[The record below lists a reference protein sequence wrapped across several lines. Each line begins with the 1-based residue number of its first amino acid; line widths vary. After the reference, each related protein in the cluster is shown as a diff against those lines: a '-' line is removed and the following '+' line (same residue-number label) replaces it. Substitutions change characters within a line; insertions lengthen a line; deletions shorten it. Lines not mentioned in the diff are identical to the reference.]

1 MTTPSTAKAITFAK
15 NGGPEVL
22 ELTENHPIPEI
33 SPTEILIKVGY
44 AGVNF
49 LDVMIRWVNA
59 RDCSSHHC

>member
-22 ELTENHPIPEI
+22 ELTENYPIPEV
-33 SPTEILIKVGY
+33 SPSEILIKVGY

-49 LDVMIRWVNA
+49 LDAMIR
-59 RDCSSHHC
+59 